1 MKEKHYA
8 FAHRRTI
15 FIFAKQQN
23 KKMMYKNINEI
34 WKEAFNSRNSQ
45 YYLKDVILDDAFSCV
60 YSLEDN
66 REIRISTDTR
76 VYHFSKYLMNQKLQH
91 TAIIYDCFK
100 TVLPNQYGDN
110 ENVFCIVSEGL
121 NRNFQSRDVIQ
132 SAINLF
138 RHTWSEYLKSIRQLE
153 NNPDVCIEQAYADRD
168 FVGENL
174 VLNNIKS
181 AEANQAVIDIA
192 VVLHKIYKDIKE
204 LDSNSMLYLFPDN
217 IGISKDNIIKM
228 CNISHDYFGLDDN
241 YEIELSNDSVTITY
255 NPIDSEDSV
264 KDYRMLISLNVDY
277 GNGNIC
283 PVLAQIDTGAVDSG
297 FVDSFFSRASLVN
310 LGETIVR
317 GVTGKMKSTKTECLV
332 RFPNGH
338 ETVLKGSTMKDIGD
352 VSILIGM
359 DLLSTCKFSS
369 EPYENGFRYKLT
381 FL

>member
-15 FIFAKQQN
+15 FTFAKQKK

-45 YYLKDVILDDAFSCV
+45 YYLMDVILDDAFSCV

-76 VYHFSKYLMNQKLQH
+76 VYHFSKFLMNQKLQH

-100 TVLPNQYGDN
+100 TVLPNQYGN
-110 ENVFCIVSEGL
+110 EENVFCIVSEGL

-138 RHTWSEYLKSIRQLE
+138 RNTWSEYLKSIRQLE

-168 FVGENL
+168 FVGENK
-174 VLNNIKS
+174 VLDNIKR

-192 VVLHKIYKDIKE
+192 IVLHKIYKDIKE

-228 CNISHDYFGLDDN
+228 CNISHDYFGLDRN
-241 YEIELSNDSVTITY
+241 YELELANDSVTITY

-264 KDYRMLISLNVDY
+264 KDY
-277 GNGNIC
+277 
-283 PVLAQIDTGAVDSG
+283 
-297 FVDSFFSRASLVN
+297 
-310 LGETIVR
+310 
-317 GVTGKMKSTKTECLV
+317 ECLS
-332 RFPNGH
+332 H
-338 ETVLKGSTMKDIGD
+338 
-352 VSILIGM
+352 
-359 DLLSTCKFSS
+359 
-369 EPYENGFRYKLT
+369 
-381 FL
+381 